1 MWCLLDFYF
10 RKELHCSC
18 SFKVIQF
25 LSFLLSLSDAIIMPV
40 TQSCFVI
47 LQAFDQTEE
56 VSLVSAIDYT
66 DAVHNFILSQ
76 KLPSLLGKFPEV
88 RTYY

>member
-1 MWCLLDFYF
+1 M
-10 RKELHCSC
+10 H
-18 SFKVIQF
+18 VIQ
-25 LSFLLSLSDAIIMPV
+25 
-40 TQSCFVI
+40 SCLII

-56 VSLVSAIDYT
+56 VSIVSAIDYT

-88 RTYY
+88 RMY